1 MIKKKGLEDNVNKMK
16 LKVNKLEIVL
26 YSKNEEEFISLTD
39 MAKFRDSKRTNYIIQ
54 NWMRTRNT
62 IEFLGLWEQ
71 LYNLNFK
78 SIEFDAFK
86 NEAGSN
92 SFTLTPK
99 KWIESTNAIGI
110 ISKAGRYGGT
120 YAHKDIAFEFA
131 SWISP
136 TFKLY
141 LIKDYQ
147 RIKEIQTNK
156 YNVEWSVKRLLSKT
170 NYLIQTDAVKNY
182 ILPKGNYLKD
192 KQWIVYAEEAD
203 ILNVALFGCT
213 AKDWRTANS
222 KLVKKK
228 MNIRDIAS
236 INELAVISN
245 LESMNADMIRQ
256 NIDKEERFLKLK
268 AVAKYQIEIL
278 NGNSYMKT
286 LKKKS
291 DDAFV
296 KKQK

>member
-1 MIKKKGLEDNVNKMK
+1 
-16 LKVNKLEIVL
+16 
-26 YSKNEEEFISLTD
+26 
-39 MAKFRDSKRTNYIIQ
+39 
-54 NWMRTRNT
+54 MRTRST

-71 LYNLNFK
+71 FHNQNFN

-99 KWIESTNAIGI
+99 KWVEATKAIGI
-110 ISKAGRYGGT
+110 NSKAGRYGGT

-131 SWISP
+131 SWLSP

-147 RIKEIQTNK
+147 RIKEIETNQ
-156 YNVEWSVKRLLSKT
+156 YNLEWNVKRLLSKT
-170 NYLIQTDAVKNY
+170 NYIIQTDAVKNY
-182 ILPKGNYLKD
+182 ILPKTDYETD
-192 KQWIVYAEEAD
+192 KHWLAYAEEAD

-213 AKDWRTANS
+213 AKDWRNVNP
-222 KLVKKK
+222 KLTEQR

-236 INELAVISN
+236 INELAVLSN
-245 LESMNADMIRQ
+245 LESMNADMIRE
-256 NIDKEERFLKLK
+256 NIGKEERFLKLK

-278 NGNSYMKT
+278 NDNNYIKT

-291 DDAFV
+291 EETYIAEQNKIGNDE
-296 KKQK
+296 